1 MNTNF
6 LKPLRIATVPFY
18 NAWPLTRFL
27 EEELPDAVLS
37 SWNPSAMRQGLLAD
51 EIDLALMPV
60 AELAALPEAVVHGDA
75 CIGARG
81 PVKSVLMFSK
91 VPITEIRQ
99 IALDAASRTCVTLSV
114 AMLEKFYGITP
125 ETVPLDYEADLNRC
139 DADAMVV
146 IGDRALAF
154 EPNAQVWNV
163 RVDLGQWWCE
173 KTGLPFVFAAWI
185 GLKSFGKTL
194 EAKLNTARDRGIAAI
209 DTIILEKME
218 NAKKTEKPLLVDES
232 VLHDYFR
239 NAVHYTIGP
248 KERKGMNL
256 FVNQFANRFVC
267 PVAAKKIA
275 QGD

>member
-91 VPITEIRQ
+91 VPIPEIRQ
-99 IALDAASRTCVTLSV
+99 IALDAASRTSVTLSV

-139 DADAMVV
+139 EVDAMVV
-146 IGDRALAF
+146 IGVTR
-154 EPNAQVWNV
+154 W
-163 RVDLGQWWCE
+163 
-173 KTGLPFVFAAWI
+173 
-185 GLKSFGKTL
+185 S
-194 EAKLNTARDRGIAAI
+194 
-209 DTIILEKME
+209 
-218 NAKKTEKPLLVDES
+218 
-232 VLHDYFR
+232 
-239 NAVHYTIGP
+239 
-248 KERKGMNL
+248 
-256 FVNQFANRFVC
+256 
-267 PVAAKKIA
+267 
-275 QGD
+275 